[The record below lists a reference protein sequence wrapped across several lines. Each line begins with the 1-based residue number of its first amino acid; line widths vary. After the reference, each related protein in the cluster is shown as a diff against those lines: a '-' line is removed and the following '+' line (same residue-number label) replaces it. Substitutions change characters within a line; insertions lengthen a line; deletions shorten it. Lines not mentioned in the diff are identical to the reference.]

1 MLLKRNLLFIL
12 AIIFFGTVGLY
23 AGGGEVRGRIH
34 DLDGKPLKNVAVTA
48 AGTSV
53 KTFTDENGEFVLQVP
68 PATTQLRLQFESAGY
83 YPETLAYT
91 VKDEPAVLEVSLTPR
106 KIVKEEIKVV
116 ASRLDIPLVSNPAA
130 TSVVG
135 EDTLGSMTRGV
146 AVDEALQGVPGVKI
160 DNQANGERVHMSI
173 RGQGILS
180 EHGLRGIQ
188 VLLDNIP
195 LNDPSGFCP
204 DLFDVD
210 WAGVDELNV
219 VRGPVAFLYGGGSA
233 GGVVDIHTR
242 EATPTT
248 HGELW
253 TSGGS
258 NGFYKTRAEISGI
271 GHGVGYLFSLSR
283 GAGDGYRQHSAFWG
297 DNLYSRLTF
306 NPTSRWHLNAVLMGT
321 GFFNQNAEGLNLG
334 WLAQDR
340 RMANPDSITFNE
352 YQKTIRFTGGL
363 NGQWAASDKQRVSF
377 TFYTRRTRYDEPV
390 PSSVDHRD
398 LVAPGGSLQYDRE
411 GGSGWL
417 KHHFSSGVDTDGQF
431 VDEHLRENLGN
442 AVEGALV
449 AKQSITQSRLAGYVT
464 ERIGLGP
471 KWTVLLSLRGDRTS
485 NRLEDKLK
493 VDGVDL
499 SGERI
504 FTRATGRVGA
514 TWNPRKEVSLY
525 ASWGQG
531 FLPPATEE
539 LDSNPAALGGFNKS
553 LVPATSSGEE
563 VGARGSLG
571 KTFFYD
577 VAVFRL
583 DTRNDFERYRLD
595 SRPLETFYRNAG
607 QSRRCGLETSFKWLP
622 ASRVTIS
629 GAYTYSHFVYT
640 RYDSITYGAN
650 LEGNR
655 LPNSPS
661 QQLFASAAF
670 ELHRS
675 LFLEVGTQAYSR
687 AYIDATNQ
695 TWIDSYGLLN
705 ARVSKTWQR
714 RRGSA
719 TVFFAG
725 KNLAAKDY
733 IAFTEPDPDG
743 NSYQPGPERE
753 VFGGLQLRF

>member
-1 MLLKRNLLFIL
+1 MDLKRGFPFLL
-12 AIIFFGTVGLY
+12 AIILFGTIGLY
-23 AGGGEVRGRIH
+23 AGGAEIRGRVR
-34 DLDGKPLKNVAVTA
+34 DLDGRPVQNVAVTA
-48 AGTSV
+48 IGTNA
-53 KTFTDENGEFVLQVP
+53 KAFTNAQGEFVLQVP
-68 PATTQLRLQFESAGY
+68 PGTSPLRLQFESPGF

-91 VKDEPAVLEVSLTPR
+91 GTPAVLEVSLTPR
-106 KIVKEEIKVV
+106 KVVREEIKVV
-116 ASRLDIPLVSNPAA
+116 ASRLDIPLAENPAA

-135 EDTLGSMTRGV
+135 EDIFGSMMRGV
-146 AVDEALQGVPGVKI
+146 AADEALLGVPGVKV
-160 DNQANGERVHMSI
+160 DNQANGERVHISI

-204 DLFDVD
+204 DLYDVD
-210 WAGVDELNV
+210 WGGVDELNV

-258 NGFYKTRAEISGI
+258 NGFYKAHAQLSGI
-271 GHGVGYLFSLSR
+271 GRGVGYLFTLSR

-297 DNLYSRLTF
+297 DNLYSKLSF
-306 NPTSRWHLNAVLMGT
+306 NPTARWHLSTVAMGS

-340 RMANPDSITFNE
+340 TMANPDALTFNE
-352 YQKTIRFTGGL
+352 YQKTIRFTAGV
-363 NGQWAASDKQRVSF
+363 NGQWAASEKQRISF
-377 TFYTRRTRYDEPV
+377 TFYARRTGYREPV

-398 LVAPGGSLQYDRE
+398 LVAPGGSFQYDLE

-417 KHHFSSGVDTDGQF
+417 KHHFSSGIDTDGQF
-431 VDEHLRENLGN
+431 VDEYLRQNLGN
-442 AVEGALV
+442 AVEGDLV
-449 AKQSITQSRLAGYVT
+449 AKQNVMQSRLAGYVT
-464 ERIGLGP
+464 ERIGLGA
-471 KWTVLLSLRGDRTS
+471 KWTVLLSFRGDRMS

-493 VDGVDL
+493 LDGVDL
-499 SGERI
+499 SGDRI

-514 TWNPRKEVSLY
+514 TWSPRKEISLY

-539 LDSNPAALGGFNKS
+539 LDANPAALGGFNRT

-563 VGARGSLG
+563 VGARGNLG
-571 KTFFYD
+571 KSFYYD
-577 VAVFRL
+577 WSVFRL
-583 DTRNDFERYRLD
+583 DTNNDFERYRIA

-607 QSRRCGLETSFKWLP
+607 QSRRYGLETSFKWLP
-622 ASRVTIS
+622 ARRITVS
-629 GAYTYSHFVYT
+629 GAYTYSHFKYT
-640 RYDSITYGAN
+640 EYDSLTYGAN
-650 LEGNR
+650 LDGHW

-661 QQLFASAAF
+661 HQLYAATAF
-670 ELHRS
+670 ELSRS
-675 LFLEVGTQAYSR
+675 LFMEVGTLAFSR
-687 AYIDATNQ
+687 AYVDATNQ
-695 TWIDSYGLLN
+695 AWIDGYGLLN
-705 ARVSKTWQR
+705 ARISKTWQR

-725 KNLAAKDY
+725 KNLTAKDY

-743 NSYQPGPERE
+743 NSYQPGPQRE